1 MAVKNKLAKPKFKTG
16 DKVTR
21 QYYRGVHKVVEVKA
35 TVSYEYLVEC
45 PDGQRIWTWTHQLK
59 RKPKAKAK

>member
-21 QYYRGVHKVVEVKA
+21 QYYRGQHKVVEVKA
-35 TVSYEYLVEC
+35 EIYYDYLVEC
-45 PDGQRIWTWTHQLK
+45 PDGQRIWASAGQLK
-59 RKPKAKAK
+59 RNSKAKK